1 MKSKMFRIPSTNR
14 AASRKHRSSCWRHSP
29 GLPFVLGILA
39 CFAPVRADD
48 GFRHFG
54 DFLIHSRLKVTGDR
68 VTRVAIKPLRLSV
81 STDGVTVRVST
92 EGEDT
97 GWSSYT
103 IYRSDGVGRQS
114 SPGGPLE
121 VVPGIQATNDSGG
134 AHRHLRLTR
143 DSLTLTVF
151 PGVSDQTIITHA
163 TAAPTEPTGGSSTAP
178 PEP

>member
-1 MKSKMFRIPSTNR
+1 MIPMIFRSPSTNQ
-14 AASRKHRSSCWRHSP
+14 AARRSHRWSCRRRSS
-29 GLPFVLGILA
+29 GILLVLGLLA
-39 CFAPVRADD
+39 LPASVGADD

-54 DFLIHSRLKVTGDR
+54 DFLIQSRLKISGDR
-68 VTRVAIKPLRLSV
+68 VTRVAIKPLRLTV
-81 STDGVTVRVST
+81 STDGVTVRIST
-92 EGEDT
+92 EGEDS

-151 PGVSDQTIITHA
+151 PGVSDQTIVTHA